1 MGCLLQRT
9 SKNLSFLSTSS
20 TERHIHRV
28 QSAAGR
34 SRAVHVLGRQE
45 SGLDRDRQPARR
57 GRPAKFRSNTHLL
70 PDAFTLGW
78 FDKNTDAPASDVEIE
93 QEYQTVKFSGTALKT
108 TGQKEA
114 ITRLRITDEVIDGFV
129 MSKLGSFETTLL
141 GRQPFAGLDEWPADG
156 QLGPFS
162 MAWAMGPMFR
172 FPKFGAAAGAGDWLT
187 FIANSSAYA
196 TVAVKQN

>member
-1 MGCLLQRT
+1 VPPYRSGALAAAPDRLLAAA
-9 SKNLSFLSTSS
+9 SFQESLFHTGISS
-20 TERHIHRV
+20 TERHIYRV

-57 GRPAKFRSNTHLL
+57 GRPAQLRSNPHLL

-78 FDKNTDAPASDVEIE
+78 FDKNTDAPASDAQIE

-114 ITRLRITDEVIDGFV
+114 ITRLRITYEVIDGFV
-129 MSKLGSFETTLL
+129 MSKLGSFETTLP
-141 GRQPFAGLDEWPADG
+141 GRQPFAGLDEWPAHG

-162 MAWAMGPMFR
+162 MAWAMRRPPSA
-172 FPKFGAAAGAGDWLT
+172 PKLIVLGT
-187 FIANSSAYA
+187 P
-196 TVAVKQN
+196 